1 MGYLNFQA
9 IHHLFPSMPQHNG
22 GKVSVKLIE
31 FCKENNINYKIIGYR
46 KAWYDMLSNLDSVG
60 NIKMVVR

>member
-1 MGYLNFQA
+1 MGYLNFQV
-9 IHHLFPSMPQHNG
+9 IHHLFPSMPQYNG

-60 NIKMVVR
+60 H